1 MPKRIHQLLLI
12 AILLIATHAYALTAD
27 EAKAIAI
34 GDGDARIEALR
45 ASIAGADDKTA
56 QFIQALS
63 DDAVKVVA
71 GTPVIVK
78 EDKAIDPVTGAEATL
93 PETADD
99 VMNNNR
105 MRGEID
111 TALASLKLLSTDAV
125 VRRDAVKTLQ
135 GEVDESKLPL
145 LDKAFAKET
154 VPDIKDQL
162 GLLRAAAMLS
172 SADKAKRLDAA
183 TLLAQSAQAATK
195 TLLIER
201 LKIEADPGVKSALQL
216 SLSQVESRL
225 AWGDRLGAIFSGIS
239 LGSILLLVALGL
251 AITYGLMGVIN
262 MAHGELMMIGAYAT
276 YVVQGVFQKYL
287 PGAFDWYLL
296 ASVPVAFAA
305 SALVGAALERSVIR
319 FLYGRPLETLLATWG
334 ISLVLM
340 QGVRTL
346 FGAQNVGVE
355 NPSWMSGGV
364 QVMGNLSLPYN
375 RLVIVGFAFA
385 VLFGVWFL
393 IEKTRLGLFVRGV
406 TQNRP
411 IAACMGVNTARIDTY
426 AFALG
431 SGIAGLAGC
440 ALSQVGNVG
449 PDLGQGYIV
458 DSFMVVVLG
467 GVGQLAG
474 TVYAAVG
481 LGVLNKFLEGWTGA
495 VLAKIA
501 VLVFIIIFIQK
512 RPQGIFAMKGRSAE
526 A

>member
-1 MPKRIHQLLLI
+1 MRNLLAIAALLLS
-12 AILLIATHAYALTAD
+12 ASAHALTAPQ
-27 EAKAIAI
+27 AQAIAV
-34 GDGDARIEALR
+34 GEGDARIEALH
-45 ASIAGADDKTA
+45 AAVAQPDEKTVA
-56 QFIQALS
+56 FIQALS
-63 DDAVKVVA
+63 DDAVKLVA
-71 GTPVIVK
+71 GKPVIVVG
-78 EDKAIDPVTGAEATL
+78 DKGQDPVSGVTVALPDSAE
-93 PETADD
+93 D

-105 MRGEID
+105 MHGELD
-111 TALASLKLLSTDAV
+111 NALAVLKLLSPDEA
-125 VRRDAVKTLQ
+125 VRRAAIKTLQ
-135 GEVDESKLPL
+135 GAVDEGSLPL
-145 LDKAFAKET
+145 LDKAFAQEA
-154 VPDIKDQL
+154 VVDLKDQI
-162 GLLRAAAMLS
+162 GLLRAAALLGS
-172 SADKAKRLDAA
+172 SDKAKRLQAA
-183 TLLAQSAQAATK
+183 ALLGQSAQAATK
-195 TLLIER
+195 TLLVER
-201 LKIEADPGVKSALQL
+201 LAQETEPDVKSALQF
-216 SLSQVESRL
+216 SLSKLESRL

-276 YVVQGVFQKYL
+276 YMVQGIFHKFF

-296 ASVPVAFAA
+296 ASVPVAFMA
-305 SALVGAALERSVIR
+305 SALVGAALERCIIR

-340 QGVRTL
+340 QMVRTL

-375 RLVIVGFAFA
+375 RLVIVGFALFVLGA
-385 VLFGVWFL
+385 VSFL
-393 IEKTRLGLFVRGV
+393 ISKTRLGLFVRGV

-411 IAACMGVNTARIDTY
+411 IASCMGVNTARIDTY

-458 DSFMVVVLG
+458 DAFMVVVLG

-501 VLVFIIIFIQK
+501 VLIFIIVFIQK
-512 RPQGIFAMKGRSAE
+512 RPQGIFAMKGRE

>member
-1 MPKRIHQLLLI
+1 MLIRQFLFIALLFI
-12 AILLIATHAYALTAD
+12 AGHAHSITAEQAKGIATGESD
-27 EAKAIAI
+27 S
-34 GDGDARIEALR
+34 RVEALNKAL
-45 ASIAGADDKTA
+45 ASADDKTA
-56 QFIQALS
+56 AFLQALL
-63 DDAVKVVA
+63 DDGVKATADKVFVVKD
-71 GTPVIVK
+71 GK
-78 EDKAIDPVTGAEATL
+78 GFDPVTGAEVAV
-93 PETADD
+93 PEGAED
-99 VMNNNR
+99 VINNNR
-105 MRGEID
+105 MRGELES
-111 TALASLKLLSTDAV
+111 ALAGLKLFSKDESA
-125 VRRDAVKTLQ
+125 RRAGIKTLQ
-135 GEVDESKLPL
+135 AESDESKLPL
-145 LDKAFAKET
+145 IEKAFAAEPNADLKA
-154 VPDIKDQL
+154 QL
-162 GLLRAAAMLS
+162 GLIRAAVLLGS
-172 SADKAKRLDAA
+172 SDKSKRLIAA
-183 TLLAQSAQAATK
+183 NLLAQSGQASTK
-195 TLLIER
+195 TVLLER
-201 LKIEADPGVKSALQL
+201 LKVETEPDVKAALSA
-216 SLSQVESRL
+216 SLKTVEGAL
-225 AWGDRLGAIFSGIS
+225 AWGDKLGAIFSGIS

-276 YVVQGVFQKYL
+276 YVVQGLFQKYL

-296 ASVPVAFAA
+296 AAVPVAFMA
-305 SALVGAALERSVIR
+305 SALMGALLERSVIR

-334 ISLVLM
+334 ISLML
-340 QGVRTL
+340 QQAVRSI

-355 NPSWMSGGV
+355 NPVWMSGGV
-364 QVMGNLSLPYN
+364 QVLGNLSLPYN
-375 RLVIVGFAFA
+375 RLVIIGFAIA
-385 VLFGVWFL
+385 VLLGMAWL
-393 IEKTRLGLFVRGV
+393 ISKTRLGLFVRGV

-411 IAACMGVNTARIDTY
+411 IASAMGVNTARIDTY

-474 TVYAAVG
+474 TVYAAMG

-501 VLVFIIIFIQK
+501 VLVLIIVFIQK